1 MYNQSMNDL
10 WNNLKATEKPIFLY
24 GMGNGADKIIKV
36 LEDYGVKVSGVFAT
50 DGFVRDKIF
59 HGFKLS
65 TYSELKEKFGDMVV
79 LLAFGSAREEVFL
92 NVRKIMSEQEFYAPD
107 VPVYGENLFNI
118 EFARENADKLRTVYN
133 RLADDISR
141 KTFECVV
148 KYKLTGDVRYLFEC
162 EVETDEP
169 YDSFLKLTSD
179 EIFADFGAYKGDT
192 VEEFISRVEGY
203 KHIYAVEPDIK
214 TFNKLCKY
222 LEGKENVTA
231 VNACVDSFCGS
242 VPFSMS
248 ASRGSSASKD
258 KNCQIAAV
266 TMDSLLKEGVTF
278 IKMDVE
284 GNEGVAIEGGKG
296 IITKYKPKMLV
307 SCYHRSEDVFDLP
320 LKVEEIRGD
329 YKIYMRHF
337 KSLPDWDTCFYFI

>member
-1 MYNQSMNDL
+1 MNDL
-10 WNNLKATEKPIFLY
+10 WSYLKTTEKPIVLY

-36 LEDYGVKVSGVFAT
+36 LEEYGVKVDGVFAT

-65 TYSELKEKFGDMVV
+65 TYDELKEKFGDMVV

-92 NVRKIMSEQEFYAPD
+92 NVRKIMAQQEFYAPD

-118 EFARENADKLRTVYN
+118 EFARENADKLKEVYN
-133 RLADDISR
+133 LLADDVSR

-169 YDSFLKLTSD
+169 YNSFLKLTNN

-214 TFNKLCKY
+214 TYNKLRIY
-222 LEGKENVTA
+222 LDDKENITA
-231 VNACVDSFCGS
+231 INACVDSFCGT

-248 ASRGSSASKD
+248 ASRGSSASKG
-258 KNCQIAAV
+258 KNCDVAAM
-266 TMDSLLKEGVTF
+266 TMDSILKDGVTY

-284 GNEGVAIEGGKG
+284 GNEAKAIEGGRE
-296 IITKYKPKMLV
+296 IITEYKPKMLI
-307 SCYHRSEDVFDLP
+307 SCYHRSEDIFDLP
-320 LKVEEIRGD
+320 LRVQNIRDD
-329 YKIYMRHF
+329 YKIYIRHF
-337 KSLPDWDTCFYFI
+337 KSLPAWDTCFYFI